1 MSRSLG
7 LMVTTLGAAALLVG
21 CGGGDSD
28 SQPTSEPTT
37 TATTSQ
43 TTISSSSS
51 ATSTTSSSTPAS
63 EVTPPPT
70 EPAVQPEVSPAQ
82 VTEETVQQQEA
93 FLAPPADVD
102 ANVDP
107 DAGAYV
113 EQPAPEAPAVEEQQ
127 APAPAPAAA
136 YYPNCAAVRA
146 AGAAPIYAGDPGYSF
161 DLDHDGDGVACEK

>member
-1 MSRSLG
+1 M
-7 LMVTTLGAAALLVG
+7 
-21 CGGGDSD
+21 
-28 SQPTSEPTT
+28 
-37 TATTSQ
+37 
-43 TTISSSSS
+43 
-51 ATSTTSSSTPAS
+51 
-63 EVTPPPT
+63 
-70 EPAVQPEVSPAQ
+70 
-82 VTEETVQQQEA
+82 
-93 FLAPPADVD
+93 APPAGVD

-146 AGAAPIYAGDPGYSF
+146 AGAAPIYAGDPGYSS